1 MIQEYMMC
9 AAIGVCMTLVLFSFI
24 TESLS
29 RRKKCA
35 LFLMALSS
43 IMLLVSNKLVT
54 IYNGSTNDVEY
65 FIARTSKFFVY
76 FLFLAVIYMFGH
88 YLKDLFLKDGKLE
101 DIPKAINISEY
112 VIIAGVVVLTTSQ
125 FTGLYYSYD
134 SNHVYHRSDGFFIS
148 YVFPVTA
155 LMIQFVTIIKKRSRL
170 SKRMVIPLLLFT
182 IVPLIASIPQ
192 FLGYGLFYT
201 SYSIIAMVVL
211 LYCFSITDTNR
222 LLKKAH
228 EQELENLR
236 REQKNIRLMVSQ
248 TVEALAEA
256 IDTKDKYTN
265 GHSRRVAEYSKM
277 IAKCAGKTDEEC
289 DEIYIVGLLHDV
301 GKIGIPIKIINKETK
316 LTDEEYE
323 TIKTHTTAGKKILS
337 KISMSPNLVLGANY
351 HHERYDGKGYPEGKK
366 GEDIPEVARIIAVA
380 DAYDAMAS
388 KRSYRDALPQQVI
401 REELVKGSGAQF
413 DPTFAKIMIDL
424 IDSDTEYQL
433 KEK

>member
-1 MIQEYMMC
+1 
-9 AAIGVCMTLVLFSFI
+9 
-24 TESLS
+24 
-29 RRKKCA
+29 
-35 LFLMALSS
+35 
-43 IMLLVSNKLVT
+43 
-54 IYNGSTNDVEY
+54 
-65 FIARTSKFFVY
+65 
-76 FLFLAVIYMFGH
+76 
-88 YLKDLFLKDGKLE
+88 
-101 DIPKAINISEY
+101 
-112 VIIAGVVVLTTSQ
+112 
-125 FTGLYYSYD
+125 
-134 SNHVYHRSDGFFIS
+134 
-148 YVFPVTA
+148 
-155 LMIQFVTIIKKRSRL
+155 MIQFVTIIKKRSRL

>member
-24 TESLS
+24 TDSLS
-29 RRKKCA
+29 GRKKCA
-35 LFLMALSS
+35 LFFMALSS
-43 IMLLVSNKLVT
+43 IMLLVSNKLVA
-54 IYNGSTNDVEY
+54 IYNGSTNNIGY
-65 FIARTSKFFVY
+65 IIARISKFFVY
-76 FLFLAVIYMFGH
+76 FLFLVVIYMFGH
-88 YLKDLFLKDGKLE
+88 YLKDLFLKDGKLN
-101 DIPKAINISEY
+101 DIPKAINLSDY
-112 VIIAGVVVLTTSQ
+112 VIITGAVVLTISQ
-125 FTGLYYSYD
+125 FTGLYYYYD

-148 YVFPVTA
+148 FIFPVVA
-155 LMIQFVTIIKKRSRL
+155 LIIQFITIIKNRSRL
-170 SKRMVIPLLLFT
+170 SKRMVIPLLLFA

-192 FLGYGLFYT
+192 FLGYGLLYT

-211 LYCFSITDTNR
+211 LYCFSIIDTNK
-222 LLKKAH
+222 LLRKAH
-228 EQELENLR
+228 EQELDNLR
-236 REQKNIRLMVSQ
+236 REQKNIKLMISQ

-277 IAKCAGKTDEEC
+277 IAKRAGKTDEEC

-301 GKIGIPIKIINKETK
+301 GKIGIPIKIINKETA

-337 KISMSPNLVLGANY
+337 KISMSPDLVLGANY
-351 HHERYDGKGYPEGKK
+351 HHERYDGTGYPEGKK

-388 KRSYRDALPQQVI
+388 KRSYRDALPQKII
-401 REELVKGSGAQF
+401 REELEKGSGTQF
-413 DPTFAKIMIDL
+413 DPTFAKIMIEL